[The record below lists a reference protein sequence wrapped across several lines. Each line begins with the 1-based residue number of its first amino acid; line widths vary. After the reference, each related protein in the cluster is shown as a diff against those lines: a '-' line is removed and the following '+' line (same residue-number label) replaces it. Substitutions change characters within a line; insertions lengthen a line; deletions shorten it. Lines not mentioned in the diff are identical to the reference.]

1 MQHIEVEGLRASV
14 IGLGT
19 WQFGSREWGYGEA
32 YATEVAPA
40 LVRRA
45 LELGIT
51 FIDTA
56 EVYGFGR
63 SERIVG
69 GALAGR
75 HHGVIVA
82 TKLLPILPVPAM
94 VTRQARAS
102 RARLGVDTIDL
113 YQVHF
118 PNPLV
123 PTRTTMAGIR
133 RLHDEGVIDRA
144 GVSNYSLARWRQ
156 GELALRRPIVSNQ
169 VRFSLA
175 SPSPRWDLVPY
186 ARERGRVVIA
196 YSPLAQGLLAAGPE
210 PADPAARRHDWTWAR
225 RGNPLAS
232 ERNRARARPLLA
244 ALGEIARA
252 HGATPA
258 QVALAW
264 VIGHP
269 NVIAIPGAR
278 TIEQLEENAAAAD
291 LRLSGPEHDRL
302 TLEADRLEAALRA

>member
-1 MQHIEVEGLRASV
+1 MRYVEIDGLRASV

-32 YATEVAPA
+32 YAGEVAPA

-45 LELGIT
+45 FELGIT

-56 EVYGFGR
+56 EIYGMGR

-69 GALAGR
+69 AALDPR
-75 HHGVIVA
+75 PDGVIVA
-82 TKLLPILPVPAM
+82 TKLLPILPLPAI
-94 VTRQARAS
+94 TARRARAS
-102 RARLGVDTIDL
+102 RARLGVDAIDL
-113 YQVHF
+113 YQLHF

-123 PTRTTMAGIR
+123 PPRTTMRGLR
-133 RLHDEGVIDRA
+133 DLLDDGVIRRA
-144 GVSNYSLARWRQ
+144 GVSNHSLVRWRTA
-156 GELALRRPIVSNQ
+156 ERALGRPVVSDQ

-175 SPSPRWDLVPY
+175 NPAPRWDLVPY
-186 ARERGRVVIA
+186 AQDHGRVVIA
-196 YSPLAQGLLAAGPE
+196 YSPLAQGLLAERPE
-210 PADPAARRHDWTWAR
+210 ATAEPGRSARWAR
-225 RGNPLAS
+225 RRNLLTR
-232 ERNRARARPLLA
+232 ERNRRRAGPLLA
-244 ALGEIARA
+244 TLADVART

-264 VIGHP
+264 VVGHG

-291 LRLSGPEHDRL
+291 LELAPLEMDRL
-302 TLEADRLEAALRA
+302 THEADRLETALRA